1 MDALRDCELQDQR
14 LRRLH
19 AYWRQ
24 RHVDGR
30 PPSRAELDPLDF
42 RYAIGLV
49 TLVDVERDPLRFR
62 FRLVASPVTRHL
74 GYELTC
80 RYLDELPER
89 DMRSYLDSAYRRLAT
104 ARVCLHDSGERL
116 LARRIRRHESLI
128 LTCCAAAAAVTLSL
142 TARVPPTP

>member
-1 MDALRDCELQDQR
+1 MYALRDCELQDQR

-19 AYWRQ
+19 AYGRQ
-24 RHVDGR
+24 LLVDGR

-74 GYELTC
+74 GYELTG
-80 RYLDELPER
+80 RYLDEVPER

-104 ARVCLHDSGERL
+104 ERALGSASCRAVVCEYD
-116 LARRIRRHESLI
+116 
-128 LTCCAAAAAVTLSL
+128 
-142 TARVPPTP
+142 

>member
-19 AYWRQ
+19 AYWRK

-30 PPSRAELDPLDF
+30 PPSRAALDPLDF

-62 FRLVASPVTRHL
+62 FRLVASPVNRPL
-74 GYELTC
+74 GYELTG
-80 RYLDELPER
+80 RSLDAVPER
-89 DMRSYLDSAYRRLAT
+89 DMRSYLDSAYVRLAT
-104 ARVCLHDSGERL
+104 ERALGSASCRAVVCEYD
-116 LARRIRRHESLI
+116 
-128 LTCCAAAAAVTLSL
+128 
-142 TARVPPTP
+142 